1 MQGSCLITLSLFR
14 IRQPQKLTA
23 NGSLHTAL
31 VSNHKDSVPFGIL
44 LCPQNYCVEGWGSAV
59 LF

>member
-44 LCPQNYCVEGWGSAV
+44 LCPQNYCVEG
-59 LF
+59 